1 MKPDLLFRIP
11 EPAKDGRLRPTVVEP
26 TPLTPA
32 AQGTMIVVSWL
43 APGVL
48 QIDSYTRPK
57 GSKR

>member
-11 EPAKDGRLRPTVVEP
+11 EPKADGKLRPTVVEP

-32 AQGTMIVVSWL
+32 ARGTMIVVSWP

-48 QIDSYTRPK
+48 QIDSYTQK
-57 GSKR
+57 GSQR